1 MTSDP
6 ASRPNV
12 LGEFLRARRGRLQ
25 PTDLG
30 LPQGTGNRRT
40 PGLRREE
47 LAALSGVSVDYY
59 IRLEQGKE
67 LHPSGPVLT
76 ALARALRLDDD
87 ARDHL
92 FGLAD
97 QLAGRAPRR
106 RIDNTV
112 RPGIRQLLETV
123 RPCPAYVRNR
133 TNDILAANPEGLA
146 LVAGIAE
153 WPPERRNTTRYL
165 FLHPTARA
173 LYPDWTHA
181 ARMSVAQ
188 LRAAS
193 RGDSDDT
200 ALTALV
206 DELTA
211 ASPEFAELWEHHDVR
226 HRRTERK
233 TLNHPVVG
241 TLTLMYE
248 SLDVGPDGT
257 RLGVYQAMPGTPDH
271 EAMVLL
277 SLAASTA

>member
-1 MTSDP
+1 MTDGQ
-6 ASRPNV
+6 ASTRNA
-12 LGEFLRARRGRLQ
+12 LGEFLRARRARVQ

-67 LHPSGPVLT
+67 QHPSGAVLT
-76 ALARALRLDDD
+76 ALARALRLDED

-92 FGLAD
+92 FALAD
-97 QLAGRAPRR
+97 RLAGRAPQRR
-106 RIDNTV
+106 ADNTV
-112 RPGIRQLLETV
+112 RAGIRQLLETL

-146 LVAGIAE
+146 LLAGIAE
-153 WPPERRNTTRYL
+153 WPQERRNTTRYL
-165 FLHPTARA
+165 FRHPIART
-173 LYPDWTHA
+173 LYPDWMHA

-193 RGDSDDT
+193 IGDQDD
-200 ALTALV
+200 ALASLV
-206 DELTA
+206 AELTE
-211 ASPEFAELWEHHDVR
+211 ASPEFAELWQRHDVQ

-233 TLNHPVVG
+233 TLQHPVVG
-241 TLTLMYE
+241 TLNLMYE
-248 SLDVGPDGT
+248 SLDVAPDGT
-257 RLGVYQAMPGTPDH
+257 RLGVYQAAPGTPDH
-271 EAMVLL
+271 EALTLL
-277 SLAASTA
+277 SLAAGAA

>member
-1 MTSDP
+1 MTPEP
-6 ASRPNV
+6 AARNS
-12 LGEFLRARRGRLQ
+12 LGEFLRARRARLQ

-30 LPQGTGNRRT
+30 LPQGPGTRRT

-106 RIDNTV
+106 RVDNSV
-112 RPGIRQLLETV
+112 RGGILQLLETL

-133 TNDILAANPEGLA
+133 TNDILTANPEGLA
-146 LVAGIAE
+146 LLSGIAD

-165 FLHPTARA
+165 FRHPVVRT
-173 LYPDWTHA
+173 LYPDWMHA

-193 RGDSDDT
+193 RGDQDDA

-211 ASPEFAELWEHHDVR
+211 VSGEFAELWEHHDVR
-226 HRRTERK
+226 HRRAERK

-241 TLTLMYE
+241 TLNLMYE
-248 SLDVGPDGT
+248 SLEVGPDGT
-257 RLGVYQAMPGTPDH
+257 RLAVYQAVPGTPDH
-271 EAMVLL
+271 EAMTLL
-277 SLAASTA
+277 SLAARAT